1 VTKECVLL
9 FSQKLS
15 LARELLSRLT
25 HLGLFFL
32 SFPLS
37 AVVVQSQI
45 NTQSRLGYHL
55 VAPTDLSSHRHELE
69 INHVIKFQ
77 SPWSLGTGFRA
88 LVEGA
93 YATNSSRYPDP
104 VRTRDTQDIILRDL
118 YLQYKS
124 GLTTLTFGNQ
134 QVVWGEA
141 FGFYYADLINPK
153 DFRDFGIGPLERNR
167 LHIPMINFK
176 LNFTDN
182 VFQFLYVIKPFFNKT
197 PNIGSDF
204 SFPFNRFF
212 APGTFSFND
221 ERTQDIS
228 WKSAEYGGR
237 FTPNISGIDLSFLY
251 FNYFDRAPVYISSL
265 SSGQT
270 EIRGKH
276 NRLETLGATLS
287 LPVSTL
293 VLRAET
299 LIHRHKHFNK
309 FSGALNSFIS
319 DQFVGVLGVD
329 YIVGDRW
336 RLGVQLGENYRFR
349 TEEGALEKASTQLIT
364 VHGSLTFFHDRT
376 FDLLVA
382 YAPHDGSSLTEIS
395 YTLPLSK
402 RIDLLIASDLFN
414 GGSSSQFGLYH
425 PATRAYIQI
434 KTYLGSESRL

>member
-1 VTKECVLL
+1 
-9 FSQKLS
+9 
-15 LARELLSRLT
+15 
-25 HLGLFFL
+25 LFFL
-32 SFPLS
+32 PFPLL

-69 INHVIKFQ
+69 INHLIRFQ

-93 YATNSSRYPDP
+93 YATNSSRYLEP
-104 VRTRDTQDIILRDL
+104 VKSRDTQDLILRDL

-124 GLTTLTFGNQ
+124 GPATIKVGNQ

-167 LHIPMINFK
+167 LHTPMVNFK
-176 LNFTDN
+176 WNFNDN
-182 VFQFLYVIKPFFNKT
+182 VFQLLYVVKPFFNKT

-212 APGTFSFND
+212 APGTFTFND
-221 ERTQDIS
+221 ERTLDIS
-228 WKSAEYGGR
+228 WKNAEYGGR
-237 FTPNISGIDLSFLY
+237 FTPNILGIDLSFLY

-265 SSGQT
+265 SAGQT
-270 EIRGKH
+270 NILGKH

-299 LIHRHKHFNK
+299 LFNRHKHFNK
-309 FSGALNSFIS
+309 FTGDLNSFSS
-319 DQFVGVLGVD
+319 DQFVGVVGVD

-336 RLGVQLGENYRFR
+336 RLGVQLSENYRFR
-349 TEEGALEKASTQLIT
+349 TEEGALEKASTQLVT
-364 VHGSLTFFHDRT
+364 GHGSFTLLQDQTL
-376 FDLLVA
+376 DLLVA
-382 YAPHDGSSLTEIS
+382 YGPHDGSSLTELS
-395 YTLPLSK
+395 YTIPMSK

-434 KTYLGSESRL
+434 KTYLGSESKL